1 MLKCLIVCPV
11 FKGSEEKVKIGQ
23 ISEDIRCLVER
34 LGCERRTNRFWEEER
49 TETYLVCQRI
59 KR

>member
-1 MLKCLIVCPV
+1 MIVCPV